1 MQTANLGPC
10 VLEGDFVRLEP
21 LRPSHSGAVLE
32 AAQKMD
38 WAWFLTPLRSMQDVE
53 RRIQVG
59 MEGEGR
65 NQEFVFA
72 VLLKEDRRVIG
83 CTAYLTVVARHKRAE
98 IGSTWYVTEMQ
109 GTFVNPECKFLLLRH
124 AFEDWGAVRM
134 QLTTDVNNLHS
145 QRAIA
150 KLGARFEGV
159 LRNHGIRPDGSVRDA
174 MLYSITAAEWPGVKS
189 GLIRRLQRFERHKA
203 T

>member
-1 MQTANLGPC
+1 MQTTNLGPC

-21 LRPSHSGAVLE
+21 LRPSHSASVLE

-59 MEGEGR
+59 MEGEAR

-72 VLLKEDRRVIG
+72 VLLKEDGRLIG

-98 IGSTWYVTEMQ
+98 IGSTWYVPEMQ

-174 MLYSITAAEWPGVKS
+174 MLYSITAAEWPDVKS
-189 GLIRRLQRFERHKA
+189 GLIRRLEGFERPGA
-203 T
+203 